1 MVKTGL
7 DILLHKKLSRL
18 RGKRVGVVT
27 HPAAVTPDLTS
38 SVEALLKA
46 KVKLTALFGPEHGFS
61 GAAAEG
67 AKVGNVTAA
76 RSGLPVFSLYGETRE
91 PNEEMLRDV
100 DVLLFD
106 MQDVG
111 VRFYTYLS
119 TLFYVL
125 KGAAKNQKEV
135 IVLDRPNPISGTRV
149 EGRLIDTGFES
160 FVGIIPIP
168 IRHGMT
174 LGELADYMN
183 TRYEVGATLEV
194 ITMQGW
200 KRAMW
205 FDDTGLPWVA
215 TSPGIPHFA
224 TTILYPGT
232 CLLEGTN
239 VSVGRGTS
247 LPFEIC
253 GAPWMDGNEL
263 AEKMNGSK
271 IKGVRFRPIN
281 FQPGSNKYAN
291 ETCGGV
297 QAHVT
302 DRETASPLI
311 VGLEL
316 VKMIRTLY
324 PSQFQWNVRHFDI
337 LTGSSRARESIEANE
352 SAGAIYRTWQTAAAK
367 FKRERKEFLLYV

>member
-1 MVKTGL
+1 
-7 DILLHKKLSRL
+7 
-18 RGKRVGVVT
+18 VT

-46 KVKLTALFGPEHGFS
+46 KVNLTALYGPEHGFS

-67 AKVGNVTAA
+67 AKIGNVTDA
-76 RSGLPVFSLYGETRE
+76 RTGLPVFSLYGETRE
-91 PNEEMLRDV
+91 PSAEMLRDV

-106 MQDVG
+106 MQGVG

-135 IVLDRPNPISGTRV
+135 IVLDRPNPITGTRV
-149 EGRLIDTGFES
+149 EGCLIDAGFES

-174 LGELADYMN
+174 LGELALYMN
-183 TRYEVGATLEV
+183 TKYEIGAKLDV

-224 TTILYPGT
+224 TTIMYPGL
-232 CLLEGTN
+232 CLLEGIN
-239 VSVGRGTS
+239 VSVGRGTA

-253 GAPWMDGNEL
+253 GAPWIDGHEL
-263 AEKMNGSK
+263 AEKMNALK
-271 IKGVRFRPIN
+271 IRGVRFRPIN

-291 ETCGGV
+291 ETCGGA

-302 DRETASPLI
+302 DREAASPLI
-311 VGLEL
+311 VGLGL
-316 VKMIRTLY
+316 VKTIRALY
-324 PSQFQWNVRHFDI
+324 PNQFQWNVRHFDI
-337 LTGSSRARESIEANE
+337 LSGSSRARESIEADE
-352 SAGAIYRTWQTAAAK
+352 SAQAIYKTWQAAAAN
-367 FKRERKEFLLYV
+367 FKRERKKFLLYK

>member
-18 RGKRVGVVT
+18 RGKRVGLVT

-38 SVEALLKA
+38 SVDALLTG
-46 KVKLTALFGPEHGFS
+46 KVNLTALYGPEHGIS

-67 AKVGNVTAA
+67 AKIGNVTDA
-76 RSGLPVFSLYGETRE
+76 RSGLPVFSLYGERRE
-91 PNEEMLRDV
+91 PDEEMLRDV

-111 VRFYTYLS
+111 VRFYTYIS
-119 TLFYVL
+119 TLFHVL
-125 KGAAKNQKEV
+125 KGAAKNHKEV
-135 IVLDRPNPISGTRV
+135 IILDRPNPITGTRV
-149 EGRLIDTGFES
+149 EGRLIDAGFES
-160 FVGIIPIP
+160 FIGIIPIP

-174 LGELADYMN
+174 LGELALYMN
-183 TRYEVGATLEV
+183 TKYEIGATLDV

-215 TSPGIPHFA
+215 TSPAIPHFA
-224 TTILYPGT
+224 TTILYPGM
-232 CLLEGTN
+232 CLLEGIN
-239 VSVGRGTS
+239 VSVGRGTA

-253 GAPWMDGNEL
+253 GAPWIDGNEL
-263 AEKMNGSK
+263 AEKMNGLK
-271 IKGVRFRPIN
+271 MRGVRFRPIN
-281 FQPGSNKYAN
+281 FQPSGNKYAN

-297 QAHVT
+297 QVHVT
-302 DRETASPLI
+302 DREAATPLI

-316 VKMIRTLY
+316 VKTIRALY

-337 LTGSSRARESIEANE
+337 LSGSSRARESIEANE
-352 SAGAIYRTWQTAAAK
+352 SAQAIYKTWQTAASK
-367 FKRERKEFLLYV
+367 FRRERKKFLLYV

>member
-27 HPAAVTPDLTS
+27 HPAAVLPDFTS
-38 SVEALLKA
+38 SVDALLKA
-46 KVKLTALFGPEHGFS
+46 KVNLTALYGPEHGIS

-67 AKVGNVTAA
+67 AKIGNVTDS

-100 DVLLFD
+100 DVLLLD

-111 VRFYTYLS
+111 VRFYTYIS
-119 TLFYVL
+119 TLFYLL

-135 IVLDRPNPISGTRV
+135 IVLDRPNPITGTRV
-149 EGRLIDTGFES
+149 EGRLIDAGFES
-160 FVGIIPIP
+160 FIGIIPIP

-174 LGELADYMN
+174 LGELAHYMN
-183 TRYEVGATLEV
+183 TVYKIGAKLDV

-215 TSPGIPHFA
+215 TSPAIPHFA
-224 TTILYPGT
+224 TTIMYPGV
-232 CLLEGTN
+232 CLLEGIN

-253 GAPWMDGNEL
+253 GAPWVDGNDL
-263 AEKMNGSK
+263 AETMNGLK
-271 IKGVRFRPIN
+271 IKGVRFRAIN
-281 FQPGSNKYAN
+281 FQPSGNKYAN
-291 ETCGGV
+291 EPCGGV
-297 QAHVT
+297 QVHVT
-302 DRETASPLI
+302 DREAASPLI

-316 VKMIRTLY
+316 VKTIRALY

-337 LTGSSRARESIEANE
+337 LSGSSRARQSIEANE
-352 SAGAIYRTWQTAAAK
+352 SAQAIYKTWQTAAAK
-367 FKRERKEFLLYV
+367 FKRERKKFLFYS